1 MDVTVVTNAVKH
13 VILRKEENMLLVPRS
28 SARERLSVNDW
39 SRK

>member
-13 VILRKEENMLLVPRS
+13 VTLRKEENMLPVPRS
-28 SARERLSVNDW
+28 SAREKLRVDDW